1 VKLRELGGHKMGE
14 HLCSNCKWEVS
25 VLYDK
30 HDKIFRCSDCG
41 SEIEGH
47 EEDQEEK

>member
-1 VKLRELGGHKMGE
+1 MFVQ
-14 HLCSNCKWEVS
+14 LCSNCKWEVS
-25 VLYDK
+25 ALFDK

-47 EEDQEEK
+47 EEDQEENKYVKNNHVC